1 MARNRLL
8 RELKEI
14 QKANEPDIML
24 EMVGD
29 TIEDWRAVIAGPPGS
44 PYESGKFEL
53 SIKCSTNYPMSPP
66 LITFKTPVFHP
77 NIHFQSGEICL
88 DILKSEWS
96 PAWSLQTACRAIISL
111 LTHHNADSPL
121 NCDAGNLI
129 RCGDLRGFISLAKF
143 YTIELA
149 T

>member
-14 QKANEPDIML
+14 QKSIEQDIDLSMA
-24 EMVGD
+24 GD
-29 TIEDWRAVIAGPPGS
+29 TIEDWQAFILGPVGS
-44 PYESGKFEL
+44 PYEGGKFEL
-53 SIKCSTNYPMSPP
+53 SIKCSTNYPLSPP
-66 LITFKTPVFHP
+66 MITFKTPIFHP
-77 NIHFQSGEICL
+77 NIHFHSGEICL

-96 PAWSLQTACRAIISL
+96 PAWSLQAACRAIISL
-111 LTHHNADSPL
+111 LSHHNADSPL

-129 RCGDLRGFISLAKF
+129 RCGDLRGFRSLAKL
-143 YTIELA
+143 YTLEFA

>member
-14 QKANEPDIML
+14 QKANEPDIEL
-24 EMVGD
+24 SMVND
-29 TIEDWRAVIAGPPGS
+29 TIEDWLAIITGPAGS
-44 PYESGKFEL
+44 PYEGGKFKL

-66 LITFKTPVFHP
+66 IITFKTPVFHP
-77 NIHFQSGEICL
+77 NINFKSGEICL

-111 LTHHNADSPL
+111 LSQHNADSPL
-121 NCDAGNLI
+121 NCDAGNLV
-129 RCGDLRGFISLAKF
+129 RCGDIRGFISLATF
-143 YTIELA
+143 YTSEFA